1 MKSLN
6 SYIFEKFKINKDT
19 NLNPLDSDVLLY
31 TLKES
36 KLNFKKEFIDS
47 IKEWLDKNSFIKFKI
62 YSRNLHYLETL
73 KLNES
78 TINDSREDMNKAYNI
93 YFPEDEETQK
103 KYRKHCDDNE
113 DHDIL
118 INGKALYFNKYCKGH
133 TSNGPWLEM
142 VIIGEK

>member
-103 KYRKHCDDNE
+103 KYRKHCD
-113 DHDIL
+113 
-118 INGKALYFNKYCKGH
+118 
-133 TSNGPWLEM
+133 
-142 VIIGEK
+142 